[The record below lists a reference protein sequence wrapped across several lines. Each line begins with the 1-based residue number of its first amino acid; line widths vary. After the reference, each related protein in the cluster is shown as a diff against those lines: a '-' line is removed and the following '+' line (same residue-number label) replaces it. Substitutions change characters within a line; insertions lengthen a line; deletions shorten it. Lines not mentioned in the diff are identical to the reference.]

1 MKPKSQ
7 INNYDNKE
15 AIFLLIYL
23 ASIKPND
30 KEKCFLQIARYN
42 FYFKT

>member
-1 MKPKSQ
+1 MITRKPFSS
-7 INNYDNKE
+7 
-15 AIFLLIYL
+15 LIYL